1 MPAGGNEGLNN
12 ETSSRVIGLIRIF
25 HLLMVYKP
33 IFEVKMD
40 KVVKKLENQAI
51 HDHGIDIQ

>member
-1 MPAGGNEGLNN
+1 MV
-12 ETSSRVIGLIRIF
+12 SKLI
-25 HLLMVYKP
+25 L
-33 IFEVKMD
+33 EVKMD